1 MTGFGI
7 TAGVVFL
14 VAAGAQALAQATT
27 EQLPGPPP
35 AASTAAPTLGVTPP
49 SVYASA
55 NVGQFLAV
63 CGNYQGGCADEVGN
77 ALMENMVFDGT
88 ANICLPGPDYAGSV
102 LDYLKA
108 HPETQNMPTEDGIY
122 MAIRKVYAC
131 G

>member
-1 MTGFGI
+1 MIRFGAI
-7 TAGVVFL
+7 ACTAFL
-14 VAAGAQALAQATT
+14 VAAVNQALAQARM

-35 AASTAAPTLGVTPP
+35 PASAATPATGGIAP

-63 CGNYQGGCADEVGN
+63 CGSDQGGCADEIGN
-77 ALMENMVFDGT
+77 ALIERMMYDGT

-108 HPETQNMPTEDGIY
+108 HPETGSMPTEDGIY
-122 MAIRKVYAC
+122 LAIRKVYSC